1 MAKNTNEEKYKM
13 TRKLEEEFDLPHL
26 DEIKEEERAKEREE
40 EASNAVVTIDEINE
54 ALANAEKID
63 NALPTVRGLESHDT
77 DMDDYATMAEAGF
90 KDLMELGMNV
100 ESRVAGEILQAAN
113 NMLKNAIT
121 AKNAKADKKLKMIE
135 LQLRKMKQ
143 DQEERK
149 VQIQENQAN
158 KENNTG
164 VVEGE
169 GYVVAD
175 RNEILKSIFEEK
187 DK

>member
-1 MAKNTNEEKYKM
+1 M

-26 DEIKEEERAKEREE
+26 DDIKEEEREIDKAET
-40 EASNAVVTIDEINE
+40 ANQIVTIDEINE

-63 NALPTVRGLESHDT
+63 NALPTVRGLETHDNE
-77 DMDDYATMAEAGF
+77 MDSYADMAEAGF

-113 NMLKNAIT
+113 NMMKNAIT

-135 LQLRKMKQ
+135 LQIRKMKQ

-149 VQIQENQAN
+149 LKIQEDQAN

-175 RNEILKSIFEEK
+175 RNEILKSILGEK

>member
-1 MAKNTNEEKYKM
+1 M
-13 TRKLEEEFDLPHL
+13 
-26 DEIKEEERAKEREE
+26 
-40 EASNAVVTIDEINE
+40 
-54 ALANAEKID
+54 D
-63 NALPTVRGLESHDT
+63 N
-77 DMDDYATMAEAGF
+77 YADMAEAGF

-113 NMLKNAIT
+113 NMMKNAIT

-135 LQLRKMKQ
+135 LQIRKMKQ

-149 VQIQENQAN
+149 LKMQEEQAN

-175 RNEILKSIFEEK
+175 RNEILKSILGEK